1 LSSSAHKTVILP
13 FASGAPLGAAAGQ
26 PCPPKIFARD
36 RTARVAHPNVNGRST
51 LSEDEPVEARMY
63 QFQCGHQECFS
74 QCIAS
79 NKDDLMQQVA
89 EHLKEAHN
97 VDHASQT
104 LMSYLEATC
113 VTTK

>member
-1 LSSSAHKTVILP
+1 
-13 FASGAPLGAAAGQ
+13 
-26 PCPPKIFARD
+26 
-36 RTARVAHPNVNGRST
+36 
-51 LSEDEPVEARMY
+51 MY

-74 QCIAS
+74 QCAAS